1 MKRPEIT
8 KSTWYERFTYLQF
21 NKLFQQIRNRKQDIL
36 DSGKELT
43 PIASEKSFCRRYNVL
58 AFPLVALLVLHPLGR
73 GAIADDADEVDFSG
87 TGRPTNGK
95 SAGSRGSCNFD
106 LTPLVPVD
114 ERGGWTTQANP
125 TLWLQVPMELSSIN
139 SILVMVQDESG
150 STVYRTEQKNLDA
163 SAGII
168 HLPLPETVQLP
179 VSNPDSEDKSG
190 SFNWM
195 VAIYCDDSGDR
206 PAYIEGSIRR
216 VAIETPSELNL
227 EGKSP
232 QEIIELSNLYAQ
244 NRIWYDALT
253 VLGNARLAAPNDQAL
268 LEAWQKLLGYST
280 VGLEAVVNEPLVECC
295 TLPQQ

>member
-1 MKRPEIT
+1 MKRPQFA
-8 KSTWYERFTYLQF
+8 KSTWYERFTHPQF
-21 NKLFQQIRNRKQDIL
+21 NRLFEQVGKRKQEIL

-43 PIASEKSFCRRYNVL
+43 PIASEKGFCRRYNIW

-73 GAIADDADEVDFSG
+73 GAIAHEADEVDFSG
-87 TGRPTNGK
+87 TGRPNKGK

-106 LTPLVPVD
+106 LTSLVPVD
-114 ERGGWTTQANP
+114 EQGGWTTQANP
-125 TLWLQVPMELSSIN
+125 TLWLQVPMELSSIK
-139 SILVMVQDESG
+139 SILVMVKDESG
-150 STVYRTEQKNLDA
+150 STVYRTEQENLDA
-163 SAGII
+163 SAGIVR
-168 HLPLPETVQLP
+168 LPLPETVQLP

-190 SFNWM
+190 FFNWM
-195 VAIYCDDSGDR
+195 VAMYCDDSGDR
-206 PAYIEGSIRR
+206 PAYVEGSIRR
-216 VAIETPSELNL
+216 VAIEAPSELDL

-232 QEIIELSNLYAQ
+232 QEIIELSNLYTQ

-268 LEAWQKLLGYST
+268 LEAWQKLLSYPI